1 MTETCSTRLVKT
13 LYSKLLAWYICV
25 DQSSPSSCRRIQAL
39 DVLLPLIHVWPEKTS
54 VVRQQA
60 VHFAFDIGRLRPDAA
75 ATSIFFHL
83 IAELVEQETGPI
95 VVRSEIGVD
104 FICLV
109 DGVDRFLDIPETDSR
124 VLVARSDE
132 YLQ

>member
-1 MTETCSTRLVKT
+1 M
-13 LYSKLLAWYICV
+13 LYSKLLAWYICL
-25 DQSSPSSCRRIQAL
+25 DYLSPSSRRRIQAL
-39 DVLLPLIHVWPEKTS
+39 DVLLPLARIWPEKTS

-60 VHFAFDIGRLRPDAA
+60 IDFAFDIGRLSPDAA

-83 IAELVEQETGPI
+83 VAELGEQETGPI

-109 DGVDRFLDIPETDSR
+109 DGVDCFLDIPKTDSR

-132 YLQ
+132 HLQ